1 MVEQGTKVYP
11 DTPFLQH
18 AVDHLDKLNDV
29 VSAVDEEGGDDG
41 ILTGQVVGLA
51 VDVNKVA
58 GSHGEPGVLRKL
70 AGVNIWEVDCYQ
82 LVTAL
87 NMVAI
92 IVEVRV
98 DFETVNSG
106 GLVEDKITGEQHE
119 QAELVALAF
128 KTLSSDFKGKS
139 AKPRSRHQHL
149 LLTPAAT
156 VRIEGSQGLRRTI
169 SNNLLGFGHLPLR

>member
-58 GSHGEPGVLRKL
+58 GSHGEPGTWKL
-70 AGVNIWEVDCYQ
+70 AGVNIWEVDCQ
-82 LVTAL
+82 ELVTAL
-87 NMVAI
+87 YVVAV

-98 DFETVNSG
+98 DFETVNSR

-169 SNNLLGFGHLPLR
+169 SNNLLEVGHLPLR